1 MQNKNAFYIPVVMA
15 ACIAT
20 GLFIGSSL
28 GTQQPTA
35 VGMSSDK
42 AQKIEDILHIL
53 DQRYVD
59 SVDVTD
65 VYEQAI
71 SDMLH
76 NLDPHSNYISAT
88 EVQRAEESI
97 RGEFHG
103 IGVRFFVIRDT
114 LSVTN
119 VLKDS
124 PSERAG
130 LESGDKIIKIDTANV
145 ASVKITTEDVMKKLK
160 GPEGTKVNLKILRK
174 GKVLDKTV
182 TRGAIFVESVV
193 APYMVSNDV
202 GYLKINSFSINT
214 SKEFRLATTRLLEQ
228 GMKKIIIDLRN
239 NGGGVLQCATDIA
252 DEFIGADKLLL
263 VTQGLH
269 EARSEYRATNR
280 GMLEDIDVAVLI
292 NSQSASASE
301 ILAGAL
307 QDNDKGTIIGRR
319 SFGKGLVQEDRQLA
333 DGSVLRL
340 TIARYYTPTGRCIQR
355 EYNGDFHDYTTE
367 TYDRYESGE
376 MYELDSSSFVNKK
389 KFTTPEGKT
398 VYGGGGIFPDVFV
411 PLDSIGF
418 TSYFNQLRYSDAFIC
433 FAFDY
438 VQNKRTKWKSPAA
451 YAKSFVVND
460 GLMRQFLN
468 YAEEHNAVPVDEQ
481 SMKKSRKLIAK
492 VLKAEIANQI
502 WMEDGYYR
510 VINESDN
517 EVREALKMLK

>member
-1 MQNKNAFYIPVVMA
+1 M
-15 ACIAT
+15 
-20 GLFIGSSL
+20 
-28 GTQQPTA
+28 
-35 VGMSSDK
+35 
-42 AQKIEDILHIL
+42 
-53 DQRYVD
+53 
-59 SVDVTD
+59 
-65 VYEQAI
+65 
-71 SDMLH
+71 
-76 NLDPHSNYISAT
+76 
-88 EVQRAEESI
+88 
-97 RGEFHG
+97 
-103 IGVRFFVIRDT
+103 
-114 LSVTN
+114 
-119 VLKDS
+119 
-124 PSERAG
+124 
-130 LESGDKIIKIDTANV
+130 
-145 ASVKITTEDVMKKLK
+145 
-160 GPEGTKVNLKILRK
+160 
-174 GKVLDKTV
+174 

-193 APYMVSNDV
+193 APYMVSKDV
-202 GYLKINSFSINT
+202 GYVKINSFSINT
-214 SKEFRLATTRLLEQ
+214 SKEFRLATMRLLEQ

-252 DEFIGADKLLL
+252 DEFIEADKLLL

-269 EARSEYRATNR
+269 EARSEYRATSR
-280 GMLEDIDVAVLI
+280 GMLENIDVAVLI

-376 MYELDSSSFVNKK
+376 MYELDSSTFVNNE
-389 KFTTPEGKT
+389 KFTTPGGKT

-438 VQNKRTKWKSPAA
+438 VQNKRTKWASPAE
-451 YAKSFVVND
+451 YAKSFSVSD

-468 YAEEHNAVPVDEQ
+468 YAEEHNAVPVDEK
-481 SMKKSRKLIAK
+481 SMKTSRKLIAK

-510 VINESDN
+510 IINETDN
-517 EVREALKMLK
+517 EVREALQVLK

>member
-1 MQNKNAFYIPVVMA
+1 MQNKNAFYIPLMMA
-15 ACIAT
+15 ACVAA
-20 GLFIGSSL
+20 GLYIGSVL
-28 GTQQPTA
+28 GTRQPSTI
-35 VGMSSDK
+35 GLSSDK
-42 AQKIEDILHIL
+42 ARKIEDILHIL

-59 SVDVTD
+59 SVDVND
-65 VYEQAI
+65 VFEQAI

-76 NLDPHSNYISAT
+76 NLDPHSNYISAE

-97 RGEFHG
+97 RGEFKG

-114 LSVTN
+114 ICITN
-119 VLKDS
+119 VLDDS
-124 PSERAG
+124 PSMRAG
-130 LESGDKIIKIDTANV
+130 LENGDKIIKIDTMNV
-145 ASVKITTEDVMKKLK
+145 ASVKVSTEDVMKNLK
-160 GPEGTKVNLKILRK
+160 GPEGTKVNLKIQR
-174 GKVLDKTV
+174 GNQVLDKTV
-182 TRGAIFVESVV
+182 IRGPIFVESVV
-193 APYMVSNDV
+193 APYMISEDV
-202 GYLKINSFSINT
+202 GYVKINSFSINT
-214 SKEFRLATTRLLEQ
+214 SKEFRLATMRLLEK

-252 DEFIGADKLLL
+252 DEFIGANKLLL

-269 EARSEYRATNR
+269 EARMEYRATNR

-307 QDNDKGTIIGRR
+307 QDNDRGTIIGRR

-367 TYDRYESGE
+367 TFDRYENGE
-376 MYELDSSSFVNKK
+376 MYELDSSTFVNSE
-389 KFTTPEGKT
+389 KFTTPGGKT
-398 VYGGGGIFPDVFV
+398 VYGGGGIVPDVFV

-438 VQNKRTKWKSPAA
+438 VQDKRDKWSSPAE
-451 YAKSFVVND
+451 YAKSFKISD
-460 GLMRQFLN
+460 ALLRQFLD
-468 YAEEHNAVPVDEQ
+468 YAEENNAVPVDEV
-481 SMKKSRKLIAK
+481 SMKTSRDLITK

-510 VINESDN
+510 IINETDN
-517 EVREALKMLK
+517 EIREALKALK